1 MDVTLLVP
9 QHGISTAPAPVPAT
23 PQSAPAA
30 QQPTPEPAFARQFLT
45 AVARSA
51 WLANSGLGSAHLNGA
66 GPGGVG
72 PGGVGVGPGGV
83 GPGGV
88 GPGGVGP
95 GGGGLGVGPGGVGVG
110 PGGVGVGP
118 GGVGPGVAD
127 TTVTL
132 VTDTAPATPGA
143 GSAGSRPKALMR
155 KGLVTTLCVTH
166 TELSMHST

>member
-30 QQPTPEPAFARQFLT
+30 QQPTPEPAFARQFLM

-72 PGGVGVGPGGV
+72 PGG
-83 GPGGV
+83 
-88 GPGGVGP
+88 
-95 GGGGLGVGPGGVGVG
+95 GGLGVGPGGVGVG
-110 PGGVGVGP
+110 PGDVGP

-127 TTVTL
+127 T
-132 VTDTAPATPGA
+132 APATPES
-143 GSAGSRPKALMR
+143 GSAGSRPKAVMR
-155 KGLVTTLCVTH
+155 KGLLLVCVTLCV
-166 TELSMHST
+166 